1 MRLKKYIIISITPI
15 HIVAHVWWH
24 YKKPRLVMRN
34 ELSNLLVPFFILRA
48 APVAALLIQFRV
60 LSIFFFYH
68 NSDIVDYKWRKYI
81 SRVWIIVGQRD
92 NNNEWHVRF
101 SRISWYIIPRR
112 SVIVIYRDASLMCLQ
127 RVFLHFWVFDSR
139 LNNFL
144 SRFLTILVV
153 IFFHIWL
160 AVAMSNLAILFFNCK
175 IFNFTV

>member
-1 MRLKKYIIISITPI
+1 M
-15 HIVAHVWWH
+15 
-24 YKKPRLVMRN
+24 
-34 ELSNLLVPFFILRA
+34 
-48 APVAALLIQFRV
+48 
-60 LSIFFFYH
+60 
-68 NSDIVDYKWRKYI
+68 DYKWRKYI
-81 SRVWIIVGQRD
+81 SQVWIIVGQRD

-175 IFNFTV
+175 IFNFTVQEHRIPVYKCRMYNRIAILWGLAENESHSVCPHPISYGVNRKFPLIFFYNAKGMLLSIGNSTWYIT